1 MTYKQRVLWL
11 LMSWLV
17 CILLGFLIGITL
29 AAVFAPKATQ
39 FPETAESSMT
49 ETANDGM
56 FASPL
61 PDEADFCS
69 PPEKIARIYNIPLSE
84 ELQEY
89 TFIICEDYGVDYELV
104 LAVMEK
110 ESSYRP
116 NLISKTGDHGIMQI
130 NECNHEKLEKTLGVN
145 DFLDAKQNI
154 LCGVHLLGEL
164 SEKYSDPHR
173 VLMAYNFGEA
183 GARRYVAKGNTSS
196 RYSRSVMACRAEL
209 LKTGGELSD

>member
-29 AAVFAPKATQ
+29 AAVFTPKVVA
-39 FPETAESSMT
+39 PETAESSMS
-49 ETANDGM
+49 EDSM
-56 FASPL
+56 IASP
-61 PDEADFCS
+61 
-69 PPEKIARIYNIPLSE
+69 PPEEVEFYKAPTRIRIYDIPLSE
-84 ELQEY
+84 ELQAY
-89 TFIICEDYGVDYELV
+89 TFELCEEYKVDYEMV
-104 LAVMEK
+104 LALMNK
-110 ESSYRP
+110 ESSYRAK
-116 NLISKTGDHGIMQI
+116 LISQTNDYGIMQI
-130 NECNHEKLEKTLGVN
+130 NVVNHKRLREELGVT
-145 DFLDAKQNI
+145 DFLDEKQSI

-183 GARRYVAKGNTSS
+183 GARRYVAKGNLSS
-196 RYSRSVMACRAEL
+196 RYSRAVMACRAEL